1 MDTPEMIA
9 PSTSVSSTRV
19 AEDPKVAALD
29 RDRFIL
35 LTLEVAD
42 LFAVRLNT
50 MLQLPRAER
59 LLTPERKHLL
69 ARIINEDT
77 VFPFTA
83 TVTNDAL
90 RVVPCLSKT
99 AQPGVL
105 KDISN
110 GVTEV
115 NRKFIS
121 ELQPGEGY
129 KMDFAMLFQGPI
141 HDAYTAAGMSE
152 GSHTKYYYRGC

>member
-9 PSTSVSSTRV
+9 PGTSVSSSRV
-19 AEDPKVAALD
+19 VEDPKITALD
-29 RDRFIL
+29 RDRFIP

-42 LFAVRLNT
+42 LFAVHLNT

-59 LLTPERKHLL
+59 LLTPEHKQVL
-69 ARIINEDT
+69 AHIITEDP

-83 TVTNDAL
+83 MVTNDAL
-90 RVVPCLSKT
+90 RIVPCLTKT
-99 AQPGVL
+99 AQPCVL

-121 ELQPGEGY
+121 KLQPGEGY

-141 HDAYTAAGMSE
+141 HEAYSAAGMSE
-152 GSHTKYYYRGC
+152 GSHTKYYFRGC